1 MAAPAFRTHVRN
13 TVVMIVLAILA
24 AATWV
29 ATWEREASAPAV
41 EASTDPRPLGYYMRG
56 TRLLVT
62 DEQGRIVY
70 RLNAE
75 RLDEVPNEA
84 RLRLEGVT
92 VAYEPA
98 NETAW
103 GMSAVSASAPKDGSL
118 LELEG
123 DVEVRSAPADGSRP
137 VTISTQRLQLQ
148 PNTSSV
154 ESNEPVE
161 IRVGD
166 WRLRAVGL
174 STDLKGH
181 TLRLESQV
189 HGTFAPQ

>member
-1 MAAPAFRTHVRN
+1 VRN
-13 TVVMIVLAILA
+13 TVIMIVLAILA

-29 ATWEREASAPAV
+29 ATWERQATGPPV
-41 EASTDPRPLGYYMRG
+41 ETSTDDRPLGYYMRG

-62 DEQGRIVY
+62 DEQGRVVY

-84 RLRLEGVT
+84 KLRLEGVT

-98 NETAW
+98 DETAW
-103 GMSAVSASAPKDGSL
+103 DMSAVSASAPKDGSL

-123 DVEVRSAPADGSRP
+123 NVEVRSAPTDGSRP
-137 VTISTQRLQLQ
+137 VTISTQKLALQ

-166 WRLRAVGL
+166 WQLRATGFR
-174 STDLKGH
+174 TDLKGH

-189 HGTFAPQ
+189 HGIFAPQ